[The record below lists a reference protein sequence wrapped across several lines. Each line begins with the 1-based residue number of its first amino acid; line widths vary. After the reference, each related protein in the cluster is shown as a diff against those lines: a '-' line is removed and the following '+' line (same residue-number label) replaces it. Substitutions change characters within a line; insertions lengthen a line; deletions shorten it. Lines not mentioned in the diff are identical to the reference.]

1 MSDDVRKL
9 PEIRRPDVRALIR
22 RTGNGTVPSAD
33 LYRTYCA
40 QMAEQGR
47 EPVSKKA
54 LGMALAACGQRP
66 IVLQVEGKNVRCRV
80 IREHFM
86 APEEQDSEDVAPRL

>member
-1 MSDDVRKL
+1 M
-9 PEIRRPDVRALIR
+9 RALIR
-22 RTGNGTVPSAD
+22 LVGDGTVPSAD
-33 LYRTYCA
+33 LYRVYCV

-54 LGMALAACGQRP
+54 LGMALDACGQRP
-66 IVLQVEGKNVRCRV
+66 RVLTLEGKNVRCRI

-86 APEEQDSEDVAPRL
+86 APEDQDFEELAPRL